1 MAAYKVINLDS
12 PIESDYWVDI
22 PVRDPAT
29 NKDAV
34 DEKGRIL
41 VERHVTRS
49 VKNEELSTINAA
61 VETVNTL
68 KEDYSTFKEEV
79 STKVNRHDSNI
90 LTNTN
95 NITTLTDS
103 VNNHDLQIHALYS
116 KINAIQG
123 IDIDDFKYVTET
135 DIKNIKKNY
144 LPLAGGTV
152 TGNVVFAGSV
162 SSNSPIKA
170 NLQGTADRAIG
181 DINGKA
187 LTSYIANLKVSGAS
201 LTVTNGA
208 GNASNYTVDNVNHAT
223 NATHATSADSA
234 TKATNATNAN
244 HANSANVATSSDIAT
259 RLKGYDNHNSIYL
272 GWDGNNLT
280 MNVDNVNSTKGVII
294 THKNISSQS
303 VKHAT
308 NATNAT
314 KASQNA
320 SGYALANTI
329 VKSIAI
335 SGRTITVTKIDGTSY
350 TLTTQDTNTTY
361 TKLSQFANDV
371 GFITS
376 AGSCA
381 HAKTADNAT
390 KATNADKLG
399 GYLASKYVRSV
410 IGVTPDSSGNVQLG
424 NVVAITGEIKWFAF
438 NKAPNGYL
446 VCNGANVSRNTYA
459 GLFKVIG
466 TTFGRGDGSTTFALP
481 NLIDKFAQGSTTV
494 GTVKSAGLPNITG
507 KVSGSDGQTYVAKG
521 AFTKAAGM
529 AASKTQYAEYNESCA
544 HIFSF
549 SASNSNSIY
558 GKSSTVQPPALTLL
572 PCIKF

>member
-1 MAAYKVINLDS
+1 MAVYKVINLDS

-34 DEKGRIL
+34 DEEGRIL

-49 VKNEELSTINAA
+49 VKNEEMSTINAA

-79 STKVNRHDSNI
+79 STKVNSHDSNI

-95 NITTLTDS
+95 SITTLTDS
-103 VNNHDLQIHALYS
+103 VANHDLQINALYT

-135 DIKNIKKNY
+135 DIKNIKENY
-144 LPLAGGTV
+144 LPLIGGTI
-152 TGNVVFAGSV
+152 TGDVVFSGKV

-208 GNASNYTVDNVNHAT
+208 GNISNYTVDNINHAT
-223 NATHATSADSA
+223 NAT
-234 TKATNATNAN
+234 NATNA
-244 HANSANVATSSDIAT
+244 V
-259 RLKGYDNHNSIYL
+259 
-272 GWDGNNLT
+272 
-280 MNVDNVNSTKGVII
+280 
-294 THKNISSQS
+294 
-303 VKHAT
+303 
-308 NATNAT
+308 NAT

-350 TLTTQDTNTTY
+350 TLTTQDTNTVY

-381 HAKTADNAT
+381 HAKTADSAT
-390 KATNADKLG
+390 RATCDANNNNIQATYINKNNNSSVSGILNFTKG
-399 GYLASKYVRSV
+399 IKVQGYLIT
-410 IGVTPDSSGNVQLG
+410 IG
-424 NVVAITGEIKWFAF
+424 
-438 NKAPNGYL
+438 
-446 VCNGANVSRNTYA
+446 
-459 GLFKVIG
+459 
-466 TTFGRGDGSTTFALP
+466 
-481 NLIDKFAQGSTTV
+481 
-494 GTVKSAGLPNITG
+494 
-507 KVSGSDGQTYVAKG
+507 
-521 AFTKAAGM
+521 
-529 AASKTQYAEYNESCA
+529 
-544 HIFSF
+544 
-549 SASNSNSIY
+549 
-558 GKSSTVQPPALTLL
+558 
-572 PCIKF
+572 